1 MGSCHFVL
9 EPIPEFSDVLTL
21 CCSQGMFACYALK
34 RRVLCIA
41 ALALVITASLIDLD
55 ARKDTSFAPSI
66 LGLSFGLLLGII
78 HIPEAGVVRDVPWS
92 CKLAL
97 CSILAIF
104 TIYAAT
110 YPWHMLPSLGAHRH
124 MGKRLIMLVSMLVNA
139 AVYILCILKQ
149 HPPSIY
155 AHDAKWCIFGIW
167 LSSMAYQLFEAA
179 LAYNSKIVQDFA
191 LAFAIS
197 VDSVVLGWILIM
209 FQARMQVL
217 RSGSDACAYKSKFWI
232 YVMCGSFIA
241 NSICTAI
248 QRGLSSEGGMIS
260 SLIVRSIFLIIWMT
274 YVILVCKTLSRGLYV
289 LWMESRRVRGLPKRQ
304 VEWAARVLRLELL
317 ICATLG
323 VTTFLVWST
332 INVVKYIE
340 LMDPHEYN
348 RIKTKVWFYVQ
359 ILRRA
364 DGALNAV
371 ELAFLSG
378 ILWQGKPPEEDDTEM
393 ETRSRLRGLTSMSD
407 FLEVDEQLLY
417 HAKVEQL
424 AHRGF
429 HLGPLPQLK
438 SEASTGFAGENTGF
452 VDISFF
458 GV

>member
-1 MGSCHFVL
+1 MHTGSSGATKMCQKLLQTSPTMIHEKVTPSQTADRLVTAMDKKLQVPPLTYVL
-9 EPIPEFSDVLTL
+9 KPFTQQGLVDVAVNHELELQLGSEATKHRVGHDGL
-21 CCSQGMFACYALK
+21 LWVGKPSSKPKVSVK
-34 RRVLCIA
+34 RPAHAGLDEWWHDQ
-41 ALALVITASLIDLD
+41 LID
-55 ARKDTSFAPSI
+55 
-66 LGLSFGLLLGII
+66 
-78 HIPEAGVVRDVPWS
+78 
-92 CKLAL
+92 
-97 CSILAIF
+97 
-104 TIYAAT
+104 
-110 YPWHMLPSLGAHRH
+110 
-124 MGKRLIMLVSMLVNA
+124 
-139 AVYILCILKQ
+139 
-149 HPPSIY
+149 
-155 AHDAKWCIFGIW
+155 
-167 LSSMAYQLFEAA
+167 
-179 LAYNSKIVQDFA
+179 
-191 LAFAIS
+191 
-197 VDSVVLGWILIM
+197 
-209 FQARMQVL
+209 
-217 RSGSDACAYKSKFWI
+217 
-232 YVMCGSFIA
+232 
-241 NSICTAI
+241 
-248 QRGLSSEGGMIS
+248 
-260 SLIVRSIFLIIWMT
+260 
-274 YVILVCKTLSRGLYV
+274 
-289 LWMESRRVRGLPKRQ
+289 RQ

-429 HLGPLPQLK
+429 HLGRLLQFWEQLLDGELMPSFDPKRSQTNDVVRQAIIPGSRCGSGGMALASIWEENEVLPQSMVTHNWTNTFAHLVGAMVTDALK
-438 SEASTGFAGENTGF
+438 GDVYA
-452 VDISFF
+452 DISELLTRQEGAGWPDLEKIFMFF
-458 GV
+458 PCL

>member
-1 MGSCHFVL
+1 MAYASISWRSQAYGKEAHHACVHVG
-9 EPIPEFSDVLTL
+9 E
-21 CCSQGMFACYALK
+21 CCSLHPVY
-34 RRVLCIA
+34 
-41 ALALVITASLIDLD
+41 S
-55 ARKDTSFAPSI
+55 
-66 LGLSFGLLLGII
+66 
-78 HIPEAGVVRDVPWS
+78 EA
-92 CKLAL
+92 
-97 CSILAIF
+97 
-104 TIYAAT
+104 T
-110 YPWHMLPSLGAHRH
+110 
-124 MGKRLIMLVSMLVNA
+124 
-139 AVYILCILKQ
+139 
-149 HPPSIY
+149 
-155 AHDAKWCIFGIW
+155 
-167 LSSMAYQLFEAA
+167 SSMAYQLFEAA